1 MKKLVLSVSGG
12 GALGIGPLQFM
23 TRIEK
28 ELGIKLCDVCEG
40 YAGTSTGSIIASGLW
55 IGMSAKQLFDL
66 YKQNLSSIFKPRKI
80 KLTDSALFKKIKIK
94 DFTPKDLA
102 LLLQENYYRYDNSDL
117 KKLLEIHFPYKMKR
131 YKKPLFIPTTFMNG
145 DSVEKVW
152 DNNDEDTPQ
161 SFAILTSCSAP
172 TYFDTVK
179 KDDNEYCDGGLW
191 ANDPIMVLESGIKR
205 FCTDEKIKKQAEYK
219 ERFADGFKILSF
231 NTGMV
236 HPNKGPDGKNIVS
249 WLLYMVDEWIAR
261 TGNSNYFEA
270 CANIGAE
277 NIFRC
282 APKVSKAYDMDD
294 LNVIDEVAKKW
305 DEYFDSREKKGDK
318 KTVGQKVC
326 EFIES
331 TMEKK

>member
-23 TRIEK
+23 IRIEK
-28 ELGIKLCDVCEG
+28 ELGIKLSKVCEG
-40 YAGTSTGSIIASGLW
+40 YAGTSTGSIIASGFW
-55 IGMSAKQLFDL
+55 IGMTAKQLFDL
-66 YKQNLSSIFKPRKI
+66 YNKNLSNIFKPREI
-80 KLTDSALFKKIKIK
+80 ELTDSFLNKIKINGYSIS
-94 DFTPKDLA
+94 DLA
-102 LLLQENYYRYDNSDL
+102 LLFQENYYRYDSSDL
-117 KKLLEIHFPYKMKR
+117 KKLLEKHFPYKMGR
-131 YKKPLFIPTTFMNG
+131 YDKPLFIPTTFMNG
-145 DSVEKVW
+145 KSVEKVW

-161 SFAILTSCSAP
+161 SFAVLTSCSAP
-172 TYFDTVK
+172 TYFDTVTDK
-179 KDDNEYCDGGLW
+179 GNEYCDGGMW

-236 HPNKGPDGKNIVS
+236 HPNSAPKEKHVIA
-249 WLLYMVDEWIAR
+249 WLRYIVDEWVAR

-270 CANIGAE
+270 CANIGKE

-294 LNVIDEVAKKW
+294 LDVINDVVKKW
-305 DEYFDSREKKGDK
+305 DEYFDSCEKKGDK

>member
-28 ELGIKLCDVCEG
+28 ELGIKLCNVCEG

-66 YKQNLSSIFKPRKI
+66 YKKNLSDIFKPRKI
-80 KLTDSALFKKIKIK
+80 KLTDSVLFKNISKK
-94 DFTPKDLA
+94 DFSVRDLA
-102 LLLQENYYRYDNSDL
+102 LLLQENYYRYDNSAL
-117 KKLLEIHFPYKMKR
+117 KKLLEKHFPYKMR
-131 YKKPLFIPTTFMNG
+131 RFKKPIFIPTTFMNG

-172 TYFDTVK
+172 TYFETVE
-179 KDDNEYCDGGLW
+179 KDGNEYCDGGLW

-205 FCTDEKIKKQAEYK
+205 FCNDEEIDKKGKYNEKFAE
-219 ERFADGFKILSF
+219 GFKILSF

-249 WLLYMVDEWIAR
+249 WLFYMVDEWIAR

-282 APKVSKAYDMDD
+282 APEISKAYDMDD
-294 LNVIDEVAKKW
+294 LNVIDDVVKKW
-305 DEYFDSREKKGDK
+305 DKYFDSREKKGDK